1 MNEKIYFFLNKCLPQ
16 HIKLNIYLHRSER
29 EQLLLFCCLRLI
41 HSVAALFLLLT
52 IRSSYA
58 KLQPEVRSH
67 KIIWSNT
74 NQMEKTKWQTESNG
88 VRTACSPSR
97 SPQVFSFTIKSFCF
111 RFSLLLLL
119 FFLLHF
125 ELQFTPSNLTMLA
138 FIFLLS
144 FVLQRKIAALQIENY
159 SHTFMFNGISTRA
172 TKALIFKMNRIVMI
186 ITEKLHS
193 LWYACKFSILP
204 FRAPMQMAISKQT

>member
-1 MNEKIYFFLNKCLPQ
+1 MFFFFNKCLPQ
-16 HIKLNIYLHRSER
+16 HIKLNIYLHRSVR

-41 HSVAALFLLLT
+41 HSVAALFLFLA

-67 KIIWSNT
+67 KIMWSNT
-74 NQMEKTKWQTESNG
+74 NQMEKTKWQTKSSG
-88 VRTACSPSR
+88 VRTSCSPSR
-97 SPQVFSFTIKSFCF
+97 FPQVSSFTIKSFCF

-119 FFLLHF
+119 FFFSTLNFSLHHRIWQCSLSYLCYLLCCS
-125 ELQFTPSNLTMLA
+125 EKLQHYKLKIIHIYSCSMA
-138 FIFLLS
+138 F
-144 FVLQRKIAALQIENY
+144 QP
-159 SHTFMFNGISTRA
+159 
-172 TKALIFKMNRIVMI
+172 TKALIFKMNRIIIII

-204 FRAPMQMAISKQT
+204 FRAPMQMAISKPT